1 MATSAKAL
9 FRATKRKPK
18 PHADQATLIDAPQSR
33 RPDDETRR
41 PLDLYPT
48 GQPEAIRSLLA
59 ADGAR
64 IRALGAVWEPAAG
77 LGDLCR
83 EIEAAGLPCAAS
95 DVVDHGWP
103 GTEVRSFYDYDRALA
118 PAIINAFFGTAQ
130 PSDFSVSGDSVTWT
144 GPASEWSFRRMV
156 LHYAHLCAVAGG
168 VDAFLIGSEM
178 RGLTQV
184 RSNASTYPA
193 VTQLR
198 NLATAVRTILGP
210 GTKITRT
217 TGQATAP
224 MLLVQQTGGYM
235 HNSALNL
242 HQCKLDQLDFVRN
255 NGGVLIGPLYPYK
268 IDNSDGKGVHK
279 TWAGYVSAYEAGA
292 WAMAEVGAGRSWNLL
307 PGTAT
312 RSGARITVPISVRG
326 DESLTTVSGIYT
338 DYGGDP
344 ANLGLEAVGGGTI
357 TAASVSGG
365 NILVDVSGTVTA
377 IRYAMQRSTIDYRT
391 LTDANSEGYGA
402 HRGLIRTTLTRT
414 VTWGGMNFVV
424 ERWVPSFEVQIA

>member
-1 MATSAKAL
+1 MMAGGQSLSLGANAGGLFAPSGARWRELFSGGASNAGAL
-9 FRATKRKPK
+9 M
-18 PHADQATLIDAPQSR
+18 L
-33 RPDDETRR
+33 
-41 PLDLYPT
+41 T
-48 GQPEAIRSLLA
+48 GLVR
-59 ADGAR
+59 ADGVTVTNVANPLLNGYNTAVPATGYGPMVVQTS
-64 IRALGAVWEPAAG
+64 IPEGAVLA
-77 LGDLCR
+77 
-83 EIEAAGLPCAAS
+83 CAALRDGLSQAVAFQFHDAGGQSILNLDS
-95 DVVDHGWP
+95 D
-103 GTEVRSFYDYDRALA
+103 
-118 PAIINAFFGTAQ
+118 PATGTAGIVAPFQ
-130 PSDFSVSGDSVTWT
+130 NAEWWLSEASRVFAAEGKTVRVPWFILNQGEADVSQARGWWLAGANAYWT
-144 GPASEWSFRRMV
+144 ERR
-156 LHYAHLCAVAGG
+156 A
-168 VDAFLIGSEM
+168 
-178 RGLTQV
+178 Q
-184 RSNASTYPA
+184 
-193 VTQLR
+193 
-198 NLATAVRTILGP
+198 
-210 GTKITRT
+210 ITRT

-242 HQCKLDQLDFVRN
+242 HQCKLDQLDFVRD

-292 WAMAEVGAGRSWNLL
+292 WAMAEVGAGRAWNLL

-312 RSGARITVPISVRG
+312 RSGARITIPISVRG

-377 IRYAMQRSTIDYRT
+377 IRYAMQRSATDYRT

-414 VTWGGMNFVV
+414 VTWGGMDFVV
-424 ERWVPSFEVQIA
+424 ERWVPSFEVPVT